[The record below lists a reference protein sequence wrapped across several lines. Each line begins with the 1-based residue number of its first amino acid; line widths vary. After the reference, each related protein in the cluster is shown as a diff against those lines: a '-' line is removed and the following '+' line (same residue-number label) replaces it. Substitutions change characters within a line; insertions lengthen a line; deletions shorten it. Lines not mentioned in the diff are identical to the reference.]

1 MCRYAGV
8 KFDPEELDISLGDMQ
23 LMKGGQPLSFDAAQA
38 SKYMKLAS
46 SVHGTVKIYVSVGDG
61 RGQGSAWG
69 CDLSYDYVKINAE
82 YTT

>member
-1 MCRYAGV
+1 MP
-8 KFDPEELDISLGDMQ
+8 FDQNDLDISLGDMP
-23 LMKGGQPLSFDAAQA
+23 LMRGGQPLSFDEEAA
-38 SKYMKLAS
+38 SSYMKQAS
-46 SVHGTVKIYVSVGDG
+46 SVHGTVKINVSVGKG

>member
-1 MCRYAGV
+1 M
-8 KFDPEELDISLGDMQ
+8 P
-23 LMKGGQPLSFDAAQA
+23 LMRGGQPLEFNAQQA

-46 SVHGTVKIYVSVGDG
+46 SVHGTVKIYVSIGKG
-61 RGQGSAWG
+61 LGQGSAWG